1 MSLSPRVTA
10 RKLSAVLRSLTVI
23 VVVFAA
29 LISTP
34 VSAQQLIL
42 NPGAEESIPDDTGGG
57 DDIADWLESPATV
70 NSLVTSSRTSP
81 GRWLRAVTSTPSPA
95 TS

>member
-1 MSLSPRVTA
+1 MSLPPRATV
-10 RKLSAVLRSLTVI
+10 RKLSTALRSLTVI

-42 NPGAEESIPDDTGGG
+42 NPGAEESIPDDTGAGTTLPTG
-57 DDIADWLESPATV
+57 W
-70 NSLVTSSRTSP
+70 SR
-81 GRWLRAVTSTPSPA
+81 RQQ
-95 TS
+95 